1 MLCTPRVIFKCP
13 HIKGG
18 GEKAAAHLGNYVKYV
33 STRDGVERVDPGKA
47 ALPATE
53 KQTKLVEQLLREFPS
68 SRGLFEY
75 EDYQAAPTR
84 GNASEF
90 ITRAIE
96 DNYKSIA
103 KRKNY
108 VDYIASRPRVQK
120 LGAHGLFT
128 ASDGPLV
135 LSQVADEVAH
145 HPGVVWL
152 PIISLRRED
161 AARLGYDNAE
171 RWRKLLSAHA
181 MDMAK
186 AMKIPDAQFRWYAA
200 FHDEG
205 HHPHI
210 HMVCYSADAKSG
222 FLTKRGITDI
232 KSMLAKEIF
241 QQDLYA
247 IYQRQT
253 QRRDELTKDAGE
265 VMAQLVTEMQTGTLK
280 NQRIGQLLVEL
291 AQRLQHCSGKK
302 QYGYLPPAVK
312 SLVDEVVTELEK
324 DPRIAAAYDLW
335 YQEREEVLRTYKDDL
350 PPREPL
356 VRQKA
361 FKRIKNIVIEEA
373 VRLGDMPPPNL
384 ADQVESVEELT
395 DDGPVVEPFN
405 DAAVDAPI
413 GTEEVSSHDRWTRSY
428 RTARQFLYGDEDSPP
443 DFAAALDLLTQEA
456 DAGNALAMA
465 DLGRMYAEGLGG
477 KRDPE
482 LAQEWYAKALAA
494 FLETEKATPDRCTQ
508 YRIGKLYAAGLGT
521 EQDYGEA
528 ARWLE
533 KSADAGYKYAQYTL
547 AGLYRDGNG
556 VDLDY
561 AAARELY
568 ANAVT
573 FPYAAYELGKLYRD
587 GLGCETDEERAA
599 QYFHQAFLGFQIMA
613 DRSPDDKL
621 QYRIGWMLL
630 HGVGTEQ
637 DDAAALPWLEKA
649 AERGNVLAKYQLG
662 KLLLLGTET
671 VPKDVERAL
680 ELLTECAEDGNQF
693 AQYTLGKAYLLG
705 QDVSQD
711 QGQAVHWLGLSA
723 QQGNQYAQYYLNRV
737 YSSIF
742 SSTTSLLY
750 HMGRIFQE
758 QRPQPVG
765 GVRVG
770 VDSKLR
776 RRIREKKIAMGH
788 KPDDHE
794 EQEQTM

>member
-53 KQTKLVEQLLREFPS
+53 KQAKLVEQLLREFPS

-96 DNYKSIA
+96 DNYEAIA
-103 KRKNY
+103 KKENY

-128 ASDGPLV
+128 ADDGPLV

-181 MDMAK
+181 MDVAK

-205 HHPHI
+205 HHPHL
-210 HMVCYSADAKSG
+210 HMVCYSTDGKSG
-222 FLTKRGITDI
+222 FLTRQGIADI

-241 QQDLYA
+241 QQDLVA

-253 QRRDELTKDAGE
+253 QRRDELTENAGA
-265 VMAQLVTEMQTGTLK
+265 VMARLVKEMQTGTLE
-280 NQRIGQLLVEL
+280 NQRIQQLMVEL

-335 YQEREEVLRTYKDDL
+335 YREREEVLRTYKDDL
-350 PPREPL
+350 PGRIPL
-356 VRQKA
+356 VRQKE

-373 VRLGDMPPPNL
+373 VRLG
-384 ADQVESVEELT
+384 
-395 DDGPVVEPFN
+395 
-405 DAAVDAPI
+405 
-413 GTEEVSSHDRWTRSY
+413 
-428 RTARQFLYGDEDSPP
+428 
-443 DFAAALDLLTQEA
+443 
-456 DAGNALAMA
+456 
-465 DLGRMYAEGLGG
+465 
-477 KRDPE
+477 
-482 LAQEWYAKALAA
+482 
-494 FLETEKATPDRCTQ
+494 
-508 YRIGKLYAAGLGT
+508 
-521 EQDYGEA
+521 EA
-528 ARWLE
+528 AQAV
-533 KSADAGYKYAQYTL
+533 SADTL
-547 AGLYRDGNG
+547 N
-556 VDLDY
+556 
-561 AAARELY
+561 E
-568 ANAVT
+568 
-573 FPYAAYELGKLYRD
+573 
-587 GLGCETDEERAA
+587 
-599 QYFHQAFLGFQIMA
+599 A
-613 DRSPDDKL
+613 DRSL
-621 QYRIGWMLL
+621 NQS
-630 HGVGTEQ
+630 
-637 DDAAALPWLEKA
+637 AAPTAPVKP
-649 AERGNVLAKYQLG
+649 
-662 KLLLLGTET
+662 T
-671 VPKDVERAL
+671 VPPP
-680 ELLTECAEDGNQF
+680 
-693 AQYTLGKAYLLG
+693 
-705 QDVSQD
+705 
-711 QGQAVHWLGLSA
+711 GL
-723 QQGNQYAQYYLNRV
+723 V
-737 YSSIF
+737 F
-742 SSTTSLLY
+742 KPTTSLLY

-758 QRPQPVG
+758 QRPQPVAG
-765 GVRVG
+765 MRAA

-776 RRIREKKIAMGH
+776 QRIREKKIAMGH

-794 EQEQTM
+794 EQGQAMQS